1 MLLGN
6 TEKVYFRNMINL
18 TKDQIKEIAEQLDCG
33 NRCYINKE
41 TGDIKTTPDFDN
53 GYADEELWADVLE
66 ELEENWDKYIQI
78 EKMESHESFEL
89 MADFAES
96 VDSKELRESL
106 INALNRKH
114 PFRNFKWVVDNSG
127 PYRQKWF
134 DFKSQRLIEWVKDQ
148 LEVLDFE
155 DKNE

>member
-6 TEKVYFRNMINL
+6 TEKVYFCNMINL
-18 TKDQIKEIAEQLDCG
+18 SKDQIKEIAEQLDCG

-53 GYADEELWADVLE
+53 GYADEELWADVLK
-66 ELEENWDKYIQI
+66 ELEENWNKYIQI
-78 EKMESHESFEL
+78 EKMESHESFDI
-89 MADFAES
+89 MADFADS
-96 VDSKELRESL
+96 VDSRELRDNL
-106 INALNRKH
+106 INALNKKH

-134 DFKSQRLIEWVKDQ
+134 DFKNQRLIEWVKDQ

>member
-1 MLLGN
+1 MV
-6 TEKVYFRNMINL
+6 KI

-41 TGDIKTTPDFDN
+41 TGDIKATPDFDN
-53 GYADEELWADVLE
+53 GYADEELWADVLKE
-66 ELEENWDKYIQI
+66 FEENWEKYIQI
-78 EKMESHESFEL
+78 EKMESHESFDL
-89 MADFAES
+89 MADFADS
-96 VDSKELRESL
+96 VDSKELRDSL
-106 INALNRKH
+106 IKALNKKY

-134 DFKSQRLIEWVKDQ
+134 DFKNQRLIEWVKDQ

-155 DKNE
+155 HENE

>member
-1 MLLGN
+1 
-6 TEKVYFRNMINL
+6 MINL
-18 TKDQIKEIAEQLDCG
+18 SKDQIKEIAEQLDCG

-53 GYADEELWADVLE
+53 GYADEELWADVLK

-78 EKMESHESFEL
+78 EKMESHESFDL
-89 MADFAES
+89 MADFADS
-96 VDSKELRESL
+96 VDSRELRDSL
-106 INALNRKH
+106 INALNKKH

-134 DFKSQRLIEWVKDQ
+134 DFKNQRLIEWVNDQ

-155 DKNE
+155 HENE

>member
-78 EKMESHESFEL
+78 EKMESYESFNL

-106 INALNRKH
+106 INALNKKH

-134 DFKSQRLIEWVKDQ
+134 DFKNQRLIEWVKDQ

-155 DKNE
+155 RENE

>member
-1 MLLGN
+1 MVKI
-6 TEKVYFRNMINL
+6 TE
-18 TKDQIKEIAEQLDCG
+18 DQIKEIAEQLDCG
-33 NRCYINKE
+33 NICYINKE

-78 EKMESHESFEL
+78 EKMESYESFDL
-89 MADFAES
+89 MADFADS
-96 VDSKELRESL
+96 VDSGELRGNL
-106 INALNRKH
+106 INALNKKH

-134 DFKSQRLIEWVKDQ
+134 DFKNQRLIEWVKDQ

-155 DKNE
+155 NENE

>member
-1 MLLGN
+1 
-6 TEKVYFRNMINL
+6 MINL
-18 TKDQIKEIAEQLDCG
+18 SKDQIKEIAEQLDCG

-53 GYADEELWADVLE
+53 GYADEELWTDVLE

-78 EKMESHESFEL
+78 EKMESHESFDL
-89 MADFAES
+89 MADFADS
-96 VDSKELRESL
+96 VDSRELRDSL
-106 INALNRKH
+106 INALNKKH

-134 DFKSQRLIEWVKDQ
+134 DFKNQRLIEWVKDQ
-148 LEVLDFE
+148 LDVLDFE
-155 DKNE
+155 HENE